1 MSNEFYDYE
10 NTVKRQVEIIKDS
23 IDRIEEVSKKSIT
36 DKAFIYKEN
45 YELKEKVDELEKQ
58 IEEYE
63 LDLNEFR
70 LEIEHYKMLQCD
82 LETKLEIKQK
92 EIDFLTQTDEY
103 LVDTQHRYN
112 KIPWIIRKLFGAE

>member
-1 MSNEFYDYE
+1 MSNEKNPYNFYDH
-10 NTVKRQVEIIKDS
+10 
-23 IDRIEEVSKKSIT
+23 IETIEQSLNWLKTIHVHSLS
-36 DKAFIYKEN
+36 DKEFTAKEH
-45 YELKEKVDELEKQ
+45 YELKEKVDELDGQ
-58 IEEYE
+58 VQEYE
-63 LDLNEFR
+63 LDLNGLR

>member
-1 MSNEFYDYE
+1 MSVEFYDYE
-10 NTVKRQVEIIKDS
+10 NTVKIYVEIIKDG
-23 IDRIEEVSKKSIT
+23 IDRIEEVSKKSLT

-82 LETKLEIKQK
+82 LKTKLEIKQK
-92 EIDFLTQTDEY
+92 EVDFLSQTDEY
-103 LVDTQHRYN
+103 LIDTQRRYN
-112 KIPWIIRKLFGAE
+112 KIPWICKKLFGVE